1 MEEEMETWSVRARNL
16 PEHAANPIHTDA
28 GGRAAGFDGALVAGV
43 TVYAYLTRPVVE
55 AWGVDWLSRGLA
67 EVEFTSPVLDDD
79 PVDCVPEAVDGGVEV
94 RAMVGGDS
102 QARLVAM
109 PVADDDGPSTR
120 PLHQPLE
127 PQVEA
132 LVGEWEG
139 YGLRTGDDLGLYSE
153 AGIVHPAVW
162 PGLANSVVK
171 RNLVE
176 GPWVHTRSRIRH
188 HGTARVGA
196 TALVEAVVVDRFETR
211 SGSRAV
217 LDIRISVDGELV
229 ASLEH
234 EALVSLHPQRRP

>member
-1 MEEEMETWSVRARNL
+1 MAAPKPIVMTQVASYVGRPDSDLVVVTTLDGRLQRIAEAESQRLLDGPGKEREASQAAFVAL
-16 PEHAANPIHTDA
+16 SPE
-28 GGRAAGFDGALVAGV
+28 GA
-43 TVYAYLTRPVVE
+43 
-55 AWGVDWLSRGLA
+55 
-67 EVEFTSPVLDDD
+67 
-79 PVDCVPEAVDGGVEV
+79 V

-102 QARLVAM
+102 RARLVAM

-132 LVGEWEG
+132 LVGEWDG
-139 YGLRTGDDLGLYSE
+139 YGLRTGDDLGLYAK
-153 AGIVHPAVW
+153 AGIIHPAVW
-162 PGLANSVVK
+162 PALANSVVK

-188 HGTARVGA
+188 HGTAQVGA

>member
-1 MEEEMETWSVRARNL
+1 MWVQSRRRYWRPEPDTIATTELSLKIVARVHNITTTFHAFVYFASEAAEEYAALGVRGPHDGWLLRSNRSTC
-16 PEHAANPIHTDA
+16 PE
-28 GGRAAGFDGALVAGV
+28 
-43 TVYAYLTRPVVE
+43 
-55 AWGVDWLSRGLA
+55 GLA
-67 EVEFTSPVLDDD
+67 AARRSVVG
-79 PVDCVPEAVDGGVEV
+79 DGQPDRV
-94 RAMVGGDS
+94 
-102 QARLVAM
+102 
-109 PVADDDGPSTR
+109 DDGSSPR

-132 LVGEWEG
+132 LVGEWDG
-139 YGLRTGDDLGLYSE
+139 YGLRTGDDLGLYAE

-162 PGLANSVVK
+162 PALANSVVK

-188 HGTARVGA
+188 HGTAQVGA

>member
-1 MEEEMETWSVRARNL
+1 MKNYAELLKKHGLKATFQRMTILSAIHDLGHANVDEIYAKVWPSDGNL
-16 PEHAANPIHTDA
+16 PAA
-28 GGRAAGFDGALVAGV
+28 
-43 TVYAYLTRPVVE
+43 
-55 AWGVDWLSRGLA
+55 
-67 EVEFTSPVLDDD
+67 
-79 PVDCVPEAVDGGVEV
+79 
-94 RAMVGGDS
+94 
-102 QARLVAM
+102 
-109 PVADDDGPSTR
+109 VADDETPDGTAIASAHVTILNAVSGVAVLP
-120 PLHQPLE
+120 
-127 PQVEA
+127 VNA
-132 LVGEWEG
+132 
-139 YGLRTGDDLGLYSE
+139 RTGDDLGLYSE

>member
-1 MEEEMETWSVRARNL
+1 MWVQSRR
-16 PEHAANPIHTDA
+16 
-28 GGRAAGFDGALVAGV
+28 R
-43 TVYAYLTRPVVE
+43 YWRPVSDTTATTELSLKTVARVHDITTMFHAFVYFASE
-55 AWGVDWLSRGLA
+55 AAEEYAALGVRGPHDGRLLRSNRSTCPEGLA
-67 EVEFTSPVLDDD
+67 AARRSVVG
-79 PVDCVPEAVDGGVEV
+79 DGQPDRV
-94 RAMVGGDS
+94 
-102 QARLVAM
+102 
-109 PVADDDGPSTR
+109 DDGSSTR

-132 LVGEWEG
+132 LVGEWDG
-139 YGLRTGDDLGLYSE
+139 YGLRTGDDLGLYAE

-162 PGLANSVVK
+162 PALANFVVK

-188 HGTARVGA
+188 HGTAQVGA